1 MDNYLRTYFADAVFT
16 LLGLM
21 AMTSPLLCYEV
32 VRTIR
37 AILKIQNSNPEW
49 VFNYSF
55 SEFAAFLSIWII
67 AVPFLAVQVKK
78 CADNWGLDM
87 LEISLLAQRSGC
99 MLAMALL
106 ASLAMLRRK
115 LEHRAEK
122 SEGSATGGMLA
133 GAGLALAAAIVIVV
147 VLLETIFIGA
157 EVAR

>member
-1 MDNYLRTYFADAVFT
+1 MDDYLKLYFEDTAIT

-21 AMTSPLLCYEV
+21 AMTSPVLCYEV

-37 AILKIQNSNPEW
+37 AILKIQNSNPAW

-55 SEFAAFLSIWII
+55 SEFATFLCIWIA
-67 AVPFLAVQVKK
+67 AVPFLAMQIKK
-78 CADNWGLDM
+78 CVDNWGLDM

-122 SEGSATGGMLA
+122 SEGSAAFGMLM
-133 GAGLALAAAIVIVV
+133 GAGLTLTVAIVV
-147 VLLETIFIGA
+147 VFILLETIFIGA